1 VATPVAT
8 LLGLA
13 LKDGCV
19 LSLSRVDR
27 MGDQT
32 LALKPIDLEY
42 AIRAVYKTVNDSIV
56 VVRFYPVKRERF
68 NV

>member
-1 VATPVAT
+1 
-8 LLGLA
+8 
-13 LKDGCV
+13 
-19 LSLSRVDR
+19 

-56 VVRFYPVKRERF
+56 VVRFHPVKRERF